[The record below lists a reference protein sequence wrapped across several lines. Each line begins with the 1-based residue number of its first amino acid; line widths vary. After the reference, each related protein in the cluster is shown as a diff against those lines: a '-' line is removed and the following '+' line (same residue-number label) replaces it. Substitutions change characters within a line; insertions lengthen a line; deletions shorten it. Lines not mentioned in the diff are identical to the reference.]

1 MISLLWEQILSIKT
15 VFRAGVSGLLVASAF
30 VGLQATASAA
40 APAHLAA
47 PVVTKAASPKPAKA
61 AKPAVKATA
70 PTSIALGA
78 DIGPASGATEEKQIT
93 AFEATTGHQLAY
105 TRDYLLWNSPFPT
118 SYENWLGA
126 RGTMPLISVKPQNL
140 NGTAITW
147 SSIAAAQ
154 PGSAIY
160 AQMKNWADEV
170 KAFGYPVYFTFNHE
184 PEAAASN
191 KFGAAADYIAAWQ
204 NFHNVFTAEGV
215 TNARWMWI
223 MTSFAFIVPKTDPR
237 YAWNWYPGDAYVD
250 AIGADA
256 YTAYTCDNPTGVWHP
271 LSYQISGFLQFG
283 AQHPTKPMWLPE
295 FGVVED
301 ANSPG
306 RKAQWITDSEAL
318 FKTAPYQQFAG
329 IAWFNETRPGT
340 ACDWHVSTSASSQ
353 AAYDQLAQDPYYQG
367 SAQFALPGP
376 PAASFTSSCSM
387 LTCSFNSS
395 ATTGI
400 SPLTYSWSFG
410 DGSTST
416 SANPAYTYSA
426 GGTYSVTLT
435 VTDPSNATS
444 TTTHSV
450 TAVAPGPPVAAFTS
464 SCTTLTCRFDSS
476 ATTGVTPMTYTWAF
490 GDGGS
495 STSVN
500 PSYSYAGT
508 GTYAVTLTVTDANN
522 ASSSTTQNV
531 SVTAPSIGFV
541 GAASIAANT
550 TVETVHVPAGV
561 AAGNGMILIAT
572 SGTAVA
578 PTAPSGWVSVGT
590 VSSATMYG
598 AVWQRV
604 AVAKDAGSAVAVNFG
619 AVRKGTVELLAYSG
633 TSAAGPVASAVGA
646 TKETST
652 STLTTSSLTSTA
664 PGQLLLSYWA
674 GRTSAVTT
682 LSPPA
687 SVVTRNTA
695 TGTGGGLV
703 LSAAADGG
711 TSGGL
716 SATVSP
722 AVAHSLT
729 WSILLAPGQ

>member
-1 MISLLWEQILSIKT
+1 M
-15 VFRAGVSGLLVASAF
+15 ASAV

-40 APAHLAA
+40 APAHLAS
-47 PVVTKAASPKPAKA
+47 PVVTKAIK
-61 AKPAVKATA
+61 AKPATTVKATVKTTS

-118 SYENWLGA
+118 SYEQWLGA

-140 NGTAITW
+140 NGSTVSWA
-147 SSIAAAQ
+147 SIAAAE

-160 AQMKNWADEV
+160 AQMKSWADEV

-184 PEAAASN
+184 PEAAASD
-191 KFGAAADYIAAWQ
+191 KFGIDTDYIAAWQ

-256 YTAYTCDNPTGVWHP
+256 YTAYTCDNTAGVWHP

-301 ANSPG
+301 AKTPG

-353 AAYDQLAQDPYYQG
+353 AAYNTLSQDPYYQG

-376 PAASFTSSCSM
+376 PAASFTSTCSALTCGFDSSGTTGAAPLTYSWSFGDGATSTAANPSYSYPAAGNYPVTLSVTDPNDATSTTTQNVTVVTPGPPVAAFISSCTT

-395 ATTGI
+395 ATTGVT
-400 SPLTYSWSFG
+400 PMTYSWSFG
-410 DGSTST
+410 DGASS
-416 SANPAYTYSA
+416 SS
-426 GGTYSVTLT
+426 
-435 VTDPSNATS
+435 PS
-444 TTTHSV
+444 
-450 TAVAPGPPVAAFTS
+450 
-464 SCTTLTCRFDSS
+464 
-476 ATTGVTPMTYTWAF
+476 
-490 GDGGS
+490 
-495 STSVN
+495 
-500 PSYSYAGT
+500 PSHGYAGT
-508 GTYAVTLTVTDANN
+508 GTYPVMLTVTDANN
-522 ASSSTTQNV
+522 ATSSATQNV

-541 GAASIAANT
+541 GSASAAANT
-550 TVETVHVPAGV
+550 TLETVHVPAGV

-578 PTAPSGWVSVGT
+578 PSAPSGWTSVGT
-590 VSSATMYG
+590 VSSPTMYG

-633 TSAAGPVASAVGA
+633 TSAAGPVAAATGA

-652 STLTTSSLTSTA
+652 STLTTPAFTPSA

-674 GRTSAVTT
+674 GRTSSVTT
-682 LSPPA
+682 LTPPA
-687 SVVTRNTA
+687 GVVTRSTA

-703 LSAAADGG
+703 LSVAADGG

-716 SATVSP
+716 SAAVSP
-722 AVAHSLT
+722 AVTHSLT